1 MDSFDT
7 SSSAGPSD
15 HLHQPKMEKVKRGY
29 RACLHC
35 RARKAKCDLGDID
48 APSSPPCSRCRRESR
63 ECVFAPSRRG
73 GNNRKR
79 AKRESEDG
87 SDREGDGD
95 GDRSDEYPSYARAS
109 VGIGGGNGSGLDLT
123 LAPSNEV
130 RGAQSHRHR
139 QHHDLKPSLEAQYH
153 HRNAPPAPPP
163 GPPLQQQHPQSHAT
177 QTFPYP
183 YPPPSVSLHRQSP
196 QSNYFH
202 HRPNTGSSHSNLSP
216 ITQASPHTPSDRA
229 PYPPGPS
236 NSSSNISNDPQHRA
250 SPSSPKRRR
259 LHLNPPL
266 HAADPSSIVVADMQ
280 NESDALQILALASG
294 QAAKDDKGNP
304 TGGDSSQRASGQSN
318 ARGSKGRQGT
328 SRPST
333 DLSSSRKPSQ
343 PPELQEFP
351 LIRLGIITPDE
362 TMRLTNLFFRC
373 YHHLFPMVP
382 SAIIPRNP
390 EQLAVFA
397 QKERYLLAAYII
409 IASRPDPSP
418 AVREIHDRSWAVM
431 RGWITDVQSLG
442 APPTIGLVEALL
454 LLAENLPRTPPV
466 SGPEELAASGC
477 REEPHGDE
485 NRQAWQMIGLAVRSA
500 YEMGIDKI
508 ALRLLH
514 DHERTL
520 EIERARLAWTY
531 CYLFDRHVS
540 IRLGKG
546 FWARGAA
553 VCFQG
558 FSSSAQTGPA
568 AGHRSFPFLR
578 EVKPSP
584 ELGAEHE
591 QPSEDLSSIVQAY
604 LELTQLMSNAH
615 DVLYPNSARTRSL
628 VVHGEYFK
636 YLDEMA
642 RSLDAFKLLWRT
654 KKWTLFPLTDAVW
667 TMFYYVQLYICAF
680 SFQAHVERATIRAE
694 EEYRQLQQSHLAK
707 GDTTP
712 LVRPALSLF
721 PRGAAASPDARYI
734 FHMCDAAREL
744 LHICVNNLYPGGALP
759 YLPSRFLLWFTYA
772 AIVLLKALYSGAML
786 RGDHEKALELI
797 DKLCE
802 CFGKCSTDDDHPAV
816 RYGRQLE
823 ALRKKLAGLSDA
835 TSSRSPTGGRTVP
848 LPPIKSTTEKNGQ
861 GLDWDGSGY
870 HQPNTRM
877 SFASVRSANG
887 TNEGG
892 PSGHPEESSYMPHW
906 QLPNTTTQS
915 QPIVFPYPTTPGP
928 FPTGPHT
935 ANASHVSPILATTY
949 VAPHAQQPILDIG
962 VLQPQD
968 QGFSLDARA
977 FGQQNPDGNNGPGFG
992 STDDWFG
999 GVGFGMGN
1007 GGGNGNGSG
1016 SGAGAGNEDGM
1027 GPLAGLDLQDFWM
1040 QVGPGEAQGGF
1051 PFR

>member
-1 MDSFDT
+1 MA
-7 SSSAGPSD
+7 AGPSS
-15 HLHQPKMEKVKRGY
+15 HLQPKLEKVKRGY

-79 AKRESEDG
+79 TKRESDAEDG

-95 GDRSDEYPSYARAS
+95 RSDEYPSHSRART
-109 VGIGGGNGSGLDLT
+109 GYGT
-123 LAPSNEV
+123 
-130 RGAQSHRHR
+130 Q
-139 QHHDLKPSLEAQYH
+139 
-153 HRNAPPAPPP
+153 PA
-163 GPPLQQQHPQSHAT
+163 

-183 YPPPSVSLHRQSP
+183 YPPGGAGAQRRMSPSVSLHRQSP
-196 QSNYFH
+196 QSANYFH
-202 HRPNTGSSHSNLSP
+202 HLPNTGSSHSNLSP
-216 ITQASPHTPSDRA
+216 ITQASPHTPSDRQL
-229 PYPPGPS
+229 YPPGGAGAGNPS
-236 NSSSNISNDPQHRA
+236 NTGNGGDPQRP
-250 SPSSPKRRR
+250 SSTSSPKRRR

-294 QAAKDDKGNP
+294 QAAKQEKGSAP
-304 TGGDSSQRASGQSN
+304 GGDASTRTDGQTN
-318 ARGSKGRQGT
+318 ARGSRGRSGL

-333 DLSSSRKPSQ
+333 DLSGSRKPSQ
-343 PPELQEFP
+343 PPDLQDFA
-351 LIRLGIITPDE
+351 LIRLGIITPEE
-362 TMRLTNLFFRC
+362 TMRLTDLFFRC

-397 QKERYLLAAYII
+397 RKERYLLAAYII
-409 IASRPDPSP
+409 IASRPDSTP

-442 APPTIGLVEALL
+442 APPTIGFVEALL
-454 LLAENLPRTPPV
+454 LLAENLPRTPPI
-466 SGPEELAASGC
+466 SGPEELAALGC

-500 YEMGIDKI
+500 YEMGLDKI

-514 DHERTL
+514 DYERTL

-540 IRLGKG
+540 MRLGKG

-568 AGHRSFPFLR
+568 AAYRSFPFLR
-578 EVKPSP
+578 EIKPSP
-584 ELGAEHE
+584 ESAGAENEHP
-591 QPSEDLSSIVQAY
+591 QEDLGSIVQAY
-604 LELTQLMSNAH
+604 LELTQMMSNAH

-654 KKWTLFPLTDAVW
+654 KKWTLFPLTDAMW

-712 LVRPALSLF
+712 LARPALSLF

-759 YLPSRFLLWFTYA
+759 YLPSRFLLWFTYG

-786 RGDHEKALELI
+786 RGDHERTLELI

-802 CFGKCSTDDDHPAV
+802 CFGQCSADDDHPAV

-835 TSSRSPTGGRTVP
+835 TGTRSPTGGRTVP

-861 GLDWDGSGY
+861 AVDWDGSA
-870 HQPNTRM
+870 HHL
-877 SFASVRSANG
+877 
-887 TNEGG
+887 
-892 PSGHPEESSYMPHW
+892 SGHARTANAHSTTRSTNAPSESHLSAHSEEYGHTPHW
-906 QLPNTTTQS
+906 QLPPAAVQA

-928 FPTGPHT
+928 FPTGPHAT
-935 ANASHVSPILATTY
+935 HTSHASPILASSY

-968 QGFSLDARA
+968 QGFSLDPRGFA
-977 FGQQNPDGNNGPGFG
+977 QPPDGNGGNAAGFG

-999 GVGFGMGN
+999 SVGFGLGNN
-1007 GGGNGNGSG
+1007 GGGGSGNGSG
-1016 SGAGAGNEDGM
+1016 SGAGGGNEDGM

-1040 QVGPGEAQGGF
+1040 QVGPGEVS
-1051 PFR
+1051 RL

>member
-1 MDSFDT
+1 
-7 SSSAGPSD
+7 
-15 HLHQPKMEKVKRGY
+15 MEKVKRGY

-63 ECVFAPSRRG
+63 ECIFAPSRRG

-79 AKRESEDG
+79 TKRESEDG
-87 SDREGDGD
+87 SDREAD
-95 GDRSDEYPSYARAS
+95 GDRSDEYASYSRPSAGAGA
-109 VGIGGGNGSGLDLT
+109 GIGGGSGLDLT
-123 LAPSNEV
+123 LSSSNEGNSV
-130 RGAQSHRHR
+130 QSHR
-139 QHHDLKPSLEAQYH
+139 QHQHQH
-153 HRNAPPAPPP
+153 
-163 GPPLQQQHPQSHAT
+163 QHPQQHQHQHQHPHQHPHQSHPT

-183 YPPPSVSLHRQSP
+183 YPPGGPQPHISPSINLHRQSP

-202 HRPNTGSSHSNLSP
+202 HLPNTGSSHSNLSP
-216 ITQASPHTPSDRA
+216 ITQASPHTPSDRQ
-229 PYPPGPS
+229 PYPAGPS
-236 NSSSNISNDPQHRA
+236 HSSNNTNNNDPQRP
-250 SPSSPKRRR
+250 SSTSSPKRRR

-294 QAAKDDKGNP
+294 QAAKQEKGSVP
-304 TGGDSSQRASGQSN
+304 GGDSNHRTGGQTN
-318 ARGSKGRQGT
+318 VRGSRGSRMGT

-333 DLSSSRKPSQ
+333 EFSGSRKPSQ
-343 PPELQEFP
+343 PPDLQDFA
-351 LIRLGIITPDE
+351 LIRLGIISPEE
-362 TMRLTNLFFRC
+362 TMRLTDFFFRC
-373 YHHLFPMVP
+373 YHHMFPMVP
-382 SAIIPRNP
+382 SAIIPRNS

-431 RGWITDVQSLG
+431 RGWINDVQSLG

-466 SGPEELAASGC
+466 SGPEELTALGC

-500 YEMGIDKI
+500 YEMGLDKI

-568 AGHRSFPFLR
+568 AGYRSFPFLR
-578 EVKPSP
+578 EIKPSP
-584 ELGAEHE
+584 VSGAEHDHDHDHE
-591 QPSEDLSSIVQAY
+591 HKHEHEHPQEDLGSIVQAY
-604 LELTQLMSNAH
+604 LELTQMMSNAH

-654 KKWTLFPLTDAVW
+654 KKWTLFPLTDAMW

-712 LVRPALSLF
+712 LARPALSLF

-759 YLPSRFLLWFTYA
+759 YLPSRFLLWYTYA

-786 RGDHEKALELI
+786 RGDHERTLELI

-802 CFGKCSTDDDHPAV
+802 CFRQCSADDDHPAV

-835 TSSRSPTGGRTVP
+835 TGTRSPTGGRTVP
-848 LPPIKSTTEKNGQ
+848 LPPIKSTAEKNGQ
-861 GLDWDGSGY
+861 AVDWDGSGL
-870 HQPNTRM
+870 HPPSSRPNTHSSTMTTRP
-877 SFASVRSANG
+877 ANG
-887 TNEGG
+887 TSETLS
-892 PSGHPEESSYMPHW
+892 SGHPEEYGHTPHW
-906 QLPNTTTQS
+906 QLPPATA
-915 QPIVFPYPTTPGP
+915 QPQTIVFPYPTTPGP
-928 FPTGPHT
+928 FPAGPHVAHT
-935 ANASHVSPILATTY
+935 AHTSPILATSY

-968 QGFSLDARA
+968 QGFSLDPRGFA
-977 FGQQNPDGNNGPGFG
+977 QPPDGHGNGGQGPSGFG

-999 GVGFGMGN
+999 SVGFGLGN
-1007 GGGNGNGSG
+1007 GGGNGAGSG
-1016 SGAGAGNEDGM
+1016 SGAGTGNHEDGL
-1027 GPLAGLDLQDFWM
+1027 GGLGGLDLQDFWM